1 MGIPIGLR
9 SNAAISGATVKHVVC
24 ESCGT
29 EYVYAANRRGGGTAV
44 SFLFLDNEGA
54 RERSQRNAAKAL
66 EKQLAEAVDPV
77 PCPKCSC
84 YQAAMVAELKK
95 KHVVWLGLPVFLSVV
110 GFVATLVWLLIVVS
124 DRRWN
129 FLHKDGHWALF
140 GVGVSVC
147 AFFVFWGLQTVL
159 ARNYEP
165 NDDPLESRQSI
176 AAARALLRSEYD
188 ERVAEHNAKTIPAS

>member
-9 SNAAISGATVKHVVC
+9 SNAAVSGATVKQVVC

-29 EYVYAANRRGGGTAV
+29 EYVYAAERRGGGTSV

-54 RERSQRNAAKAL
+54 RERSQRNAVKAL
-66 EKQLAEAVDPV
+66 EKHLDEAVDPV
-77 PCPKCSC
+77 PCPNCSH

-95 KHVVWLGLPVFLSVV
+95 KHVVWLGLPVFLACV

-124 DRRWN
+124 DRRWD
-129 FLHKDGHWALF
+129 FLHKDAHWALF
-140 GVGVSVC
+140 GVGASVC
-147 AFFVFWGLQTVL
+147 AFFAFWGLQTVL

-165 NDDPLESRQSI
+165 NNDPLESRQSI
-176 AAARALLRSEYD
+176 AAGRALLKSEYD
-188 ERVAEHNAKTIPAS
+188 ERVAQHSVKTPSAP